1 MDQPRASQLASGPLL
16 LSAPLRSFLQVAELG
31 SVSAAA
37 KALGLTQPAVTKQ
50 IRALEAA
57 LACGLLERAGRG
69 IRLTSAGELLAEYG
83 RRSVGVLSEFQ
94 QVLGELQQGKSGK
107 LLIGAGV
114 TTSVL
119 LLPNWLRE
127 LGRRFPGIDVSVRT
141 GTSHDVEAWVA
152 AAEVDLGFI
161 TSEPRRGELLA
172 RPVFEEEI
180 VLVVEPSTARR
191 ERMRLGELPLIL
203 FPRSTGFRDYLE
215 QRWLER
221 GLSPQVKMETD
232 SVEAIKSFVA
242 VGLGASFLPLSTV
255 EDELRRG
262 VLARVTAQGMG
273 PLRRRTTLIRRP
285 DRHPSFA
292 VRGFLEIVGPV
303 RGAARRS
310 ARRAA
315 GSAR

>member
-1 MDQPRASQLASGPLL
+1 MDHPRARQLASGPLL

-50 IRALEAA
+50 IRSLETALE
-57 LACGLLERAGRG
+57 CGLVERAGRG
-69 IRLTSAGELLAEYG
+69 IRLTSAGGLLADYG
-83 RRSVGVLSEFQ
+83 RRSVAVLSEFQ

-141 GTSHDVEAWVA
+141 GTSHDVEAWVV

-161 TSEPRRGELLA
+161 TSEPRQGELVA

-180 VLVVEPSTARR
+180 VLVVEPSAARR
-191 ERMRLGELPLIL
+191 ERVRLGELPLIL
-203 FPRSTGFRDYLE
+203 FPRSTGFRSYLE

-273 PLRRRTTLIRRP
+273 PLRRRTTLIRRQ

-292 VRGFLEIVGPV
+292 VRSFLEIVGSV
-303 RGAARRS
+303 RAAARRPPRRLPGG
-310 ARRAA
+310 AR
-315 GSAR
+315 